1 MPCLDSREFLPNSHI
16 VFTDDVNRIA
26 KVELDYRPCC
36 PHCHGTALRNKD
48 KKVRKFK
55 ACTGPFRYYS
65 LQVVVHKFLCR
76 TCNRYFME
84 QIQGVLRYQ
93 RQCECFKTDLCT
105 LMLRRVSRKDLS
117 QATGIGSSTME
128 RWLHRHFDLKFRE
141 RQNRP
146 CPEIMG
152 IDEHF
157 FSKKKGFATTM
168 VDIKN
173 HSVFD
178 IVLGRSEN
186 ALNGYLSRLKG
197 RDHVRLVMMDLS
209 DTYRSIVK
217 RYFPH
222 AQIVAD
228 RFHLIRIVQL
238 AFYKTWQ
245 RLDPN
250 SKYNRG
256 LISLMRRHHWNL
268 TPEQTTNLQSYLDRI
283 PGLRPV
289 YEFKQALCRLL
300 TWKSLNQSAGKRVV
314 AELLAMIRDLQESSF
329 DLLRTLGNTMSSWIE
344 EIGRMLRYGR
354 TNAMTEGFHN
364 RMEVISRDAYGF
376 RNFNNYKLRVMVLC
390 G

>member
-1 MPCLDSREFLPNSHI
+1 
-16 VFTDDVNRIA
+16 
-26 KVELDYRPCC
+26 
-36 PHCHGTALRNKD
+36 
-48 KKVRKFK
+48 
-55 ACTGPFRYYS
+55 
-65 LQVVVHKFLCR
+65 
-76 TCNRYFME
+76 
-84 QIQGVLRYQ
+84 
-93 RQCECFKTDLCT
+93 
-105 LMLRRVSRKDLS
+105 
-117 QATGIGSSTME
+117 ME